1 MKPFF
6 TIHAG
11 EYLTGEF
18 IEQKL
23 RDPNGN
29 RLNLWVPAKDTGVDL
44 LVTDHLN
51 KNTILSPVTKGK
63 MVVPM
68 TP

>member
-23 RDPNGN
+23 RDPNVN
-29 RLNLWVPAKDTGVDL
+29 RLILWINLLSVAPETSTGL
-44 LVTDHLN
+44 RQLN
-51 KNTILSPVTKGK
+51 KNHSIPLLS
-63 MVVPM
+63 
-68 TP
+68 